1 MELNASLAPMST
13 SAPLTMNPNR
23 YIAGGVPVGGCAYTG
38 SDAVEWSNPAKDN
51 APKAKAKAGGK
62 AGAQKEK
69 KKKAK
74 KEGGGKK
81 KKKEKA
87 PAGPEKQ
94 RLTAAA
100 RALGAMKKAGT
111 TSGADFDAATAELAE
126 AKAAFAALPKAAKK

>member
-1 MELNASLAPMST
+1 M
-13 SAPLTMNPNR
+13 
-23 YIAGGVPVGGCAYTG
+23 
-38 SDAVEWSNPAKDN
+38 EWSNPAKDN
-51 APKAKAKAGGK
+51 APKAKPKGAAPAKAKK
-62 AGAQKEK
+62 A
-69 KKKAK
+69 KKAK

-100 RALGAMKKAGT
+100 RALGDMKKAGT
-111 TSGADFDAATAELAE
+111 TSGADFDAATAELAV